1 MLNQGYRPPNQ
12 QPIAQRSQNA
22 YYGGSGY
29 TPVYP
34 PVAQQAEPKRERAPR
49 KSGGGNGGGN
59 GNGGG
64 PRMPAPKKPHSL
76 KWQLIKV
83 LIALV
88 VLAAGAAG
96 LYVWKT
102 QADVRPYTAVFLDNV
117 YVDGINLQGMTW
129 EEANNAVHGQ
139 IDGKLNSWYVR
150 LRSPA
155 GEYKDITAQMLGIS
169 RDPTQALEQAW
180 AIGHDTNAA
189 DRKDIFELKE
199 EIERAKTTTNEFSS
213 VEQSG
218 DTTAIDSILVM
229 LEKAAYVAPQDA
241 QIISFDPDNTS
252 QPFTFQNE
260 VMGKQLDVDAIKEQI
275 LTMVETFQSGEVLVQ
290 PTDVPPAITLEQL
303 RQFYTLR
310 FRAVTPI
317 DAHSTEERN
326 ENIRVAFS
334 KINGMVLNDG
344 DKFSFNKVV
353 GRRTQDNG
361 FLQAFEYSYGELTP
375 GWGGGVCQA
384 STTVYLAA
392 VQAGMKIVDHTSH
405 STSVSYTSMGEDAT
419 VSDTRGHEIDFAF
432 RNNSGS
438 KIFLSAHVLNDPSN
452 RSRFLC
458 EVRVY
463 GKALGT
469 TSYKLET
476 EVVEKLEMPTEPE
489 YVEDTKAKYVTFTDE
504 EKTVIEAS
512 EGYVVDTYLVTL
524 VDGQQ
529 TARSK
534 IARSVYK
541 NRAARIYVG
550 VTPR

>member
-1 MLNQGYRPPNQ
+1 MFSQGYRPPNQ
-12 QPIAQRSQNA
+12 
-22 YYGGSGY
+22 
-29 TPVYP
+29 P
-34 PVAQQAEPKRERAPR
+34 PVSNQNNGVRYGPTGYSAGYAPNPPIPEAKAPR
-49 KSGGGNGGGN
+49 TSAKRDRNSKQSGSFSGGT
-59 GNGGG
+59 
-64 PRMPAPKKPHSL
+64 PKPSAPKKRSL

-83 LIALV
+83 LIVLV
-88 VLAAGAAG
+88 LLTAAGTAI
-96 LYVWKT
+96 YFWKT
-102 QADVRPYTAVFLDNV
+102 QSDVRPYTNVFLDNV
-117 YVDGINLQGMTW
+117 TVDGINLAGMTW
-129 EEANNAVHGQ
+129 DQGKAAVQKQ
-139 IDGKLNSWYVR
+139 IDDKLNSWYVR

-155 GEYKDITAQMLGIS
+155 GEYKDITAKMLGIN

-180 AIGHDTNAA
+180 TIGHDTSNVN
-189 DRKDIFELKE
+189 RKTIFELKK
-199 EIERAKTTTNEFSS
+199 EIDSAKQSANEFSS

-218 DTTAIDSILVM
+218 DTSSIDDILSM
-229 LEKAAYVAPQDA
+229 LAQAATVQAKDA
-241 QIISFDPDNTS
+241 SVLSFDPDNTT
-252 QPFTFQNE
+252 QPFTFQPE
-260 VMGKQLDVDAIKEQI
+260 VIGKKLDVDALKTQI

-290 PTDVPPAITLEQL
+290 PTDVQPSVTVADL
-303 RQFYTLR
+303 RKFYTLR

-334 KINGMVLNDG
+334 KINGLVLNDG
-344 DKFSFNKVV
+344 DKFSFNKIV
-353 GRRTQDNG
+353 GKRNQDNG

-392 VQAGMKIVDHTSH
+392 VQAGMKITDHTSH
-405 STSVSYTSMGEDAT
+405 STSVTYTEMGKDAT
-419 VSDTRGHEIDFAF
+419 VSDTRGHEIDFVF

-476 EVVEKLEMPTEPE
+476 EVVEKLEKPTEPE